1 MKKKILDILKKKRV
15 WLTASIVAVAV
26 TAWYMLPVVLGWWL
40 AAPAVQRSV
49 TLVV

>member
-26 TAWYMLPVVLGWWL
+26 TAWYMLPAVLGWWL
-40 AAPAVQRSV
+40 AAPAV
-49 TLVV
+49 